1 MINMQDIYNALI
13 SVKSSED
20 IMKSSLKIRKDI
32 KIIKKNVG
40 EVVDVLNAKEVLK
53 IRKTKENR
61 NEFIKRR
68 SSTISSLGIG
78 KFHSDNQM
86 KKDFSTNLIN
96 QKFKNSNKMKI
107 NLKKINNILD
117 EKDE

>member
-1 MINMQDIYNALI
+1 
-13 SVKSSED
+13 
-20 IMKSSLKIRKDI
+20 
-32 KIIKKNVG
+32 
-40 EVVDVLNAKEVLK
+40 
-53 IRKTKENR
+53 
-61 NEFIKRR
+61 
-68 SSTISSLGIG
+68 
-78 KFHSDNQM
+78 M